1 MGADVDGG
9 KAHQHEEGGDEG
21 HEPAAVRANGQEQQ
35 DERHADMT
43 AGEGGG
49 GDDDAQTAPDPDP
62 VITGNVDGNE
72 VVDSGDVTY
81 LVNHLLGQTP
91 DNFVIEAA
99 DVNGDGEVDIADVAA
114 LTAAIMEQ
122 MGVQE

>member
-1 MGADVDGG
+1 MGRGVGIPPRQQSQLQRDAAEQREAAGHHAVDSP
-9 KAHQHEEGGDEG
+9 Q
-21 HEPAAVRANGQEQQ
+21 
-35 DERHADMT
+35 
-43 AGEGGG
+43 GGG